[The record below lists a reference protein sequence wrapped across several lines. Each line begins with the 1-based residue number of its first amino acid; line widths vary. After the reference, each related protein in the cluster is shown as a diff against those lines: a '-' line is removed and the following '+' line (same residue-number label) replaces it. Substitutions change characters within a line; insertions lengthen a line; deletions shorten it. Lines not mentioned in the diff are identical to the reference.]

1 VSDHPWKPGPTTLS
15 DTKRFS
21 DICVLDETPQA
32 EAPDVPAEFELLLC
46 CARTSI
52 HSRALERLRT
62 LVGRDLDWQ
71 RLIRLAGSHGVLP
84 LLYRSLSRNSSDAVP
99 KGVLDQLRDAFR
111 LNVQHGLSLTAELL
125 RLLDFFAGHGINAIP
140 FKGPVLAASVYKD
153 LSLRQFSDLD
163 VLVNRDDIVKA
174 GGLLAS
180 QGYQPITDDGVAS
193 EQNLDPDDV
202 AYFEPSLYTF
212 VHRDRGTRVDLQW
225 RVAAEKHFSFS
236 LEENPGRDRLVPV
249 TVAGRSVLTFA
260 PMDLLLLLCVHGA
273 KHQWLEM
280 KWICDVAELVRTEK
294 ETIDWRELHQEASR
308 QGVRRMLSLGLFLA
322 RDLLGAELPVEM
334 SRAVDRDLR
343 GKSIISTVVS
353 KLFTESMETSRD
365 LEKVVFYLRTK
376 DRWQDRIRFCSCYI
390 SQYLHRVV
398 TPTSKDR
405 NILCLPAPLFFLYYF
420 FRPLRLT
427 VKYLRLALRSLSRGK
442 Q

>member
-1 VSDHPWKPGPTTLS
+1 MSDHPWKPGPTTLS
-15 DTKRFS
+15 DPKRFS
-21 DICVLDETPQA
+21 DICSLDEAPQV
-32 EAPDVPAEFELLLC
+32 EVPDVTAEIELLLC

-52 HSRALERLRT
+52 HPRTLERLRT
-62 LVGRDLDWQ
+62 LVCQDLDWQ
-71 RLIRLAGSHGVLP
+71 HLIRLAGSHGVLP

-99 KGVLDQLRDAFR
+99 KVVLDQLRETSR
-111 LNVQHGLSLTAELL
+111 WNVQNSLLLTAELL
-125 RLLDFFAGHGINAIP
+125 RLLDFFADHGIHAIP
-140 FKGPVLAASVYKD
+140 FKGPMLAASVYKD

-163 VLVNRDDIVKA
+163 LLVNRDDIVKA

-180 QGYQPITDDGVAS
+180 QGYQPTTDDGVTS

-202 AYFEPSLYTF
+202 AYLEPGLYTF
-212 VHRDRGTRVDLQW
+212 VNRDRGTRVDLQW
-225 RVAAEKHFSFS
+225 RVAERYFAFS

-308 QGVRRMLSLGLFLA
+308 QGVRRMLSFGLFLA

-334 SRAVDRDLR
+334 SKAVERDLR

-353 KLFTESMETSRD
+353 KLFTESMEPSRD
-365 LEKVVFYLRTK
+365 LERVVFYLRTK

-427 VKYLRLALRSLSRGK
+427 VNYLRHASRRLSRGK
-442 Q
+442 L